1 MYVCINI
8 RVCLDKIINNL
19 SRGDSDFV
27 FQEMKWFYTRLSP
40 CFTSTCNT
48 ILLTHQET
56 SGGRVFIQSNICSHQ
71 TEKQMW
77 SSKRPEPQKGFEP
90 RTDLECDN
98 MNLKKHYFKILSNI
112 GTIIHL
118 LLLLLLYCY
127 YWYFLSRRQKTE
139 FWSFCLISVL
149 LTILTAWP
157 FLKEVWFWCHFKN
170 YSMLL

>member
-8 RVCLDKIINNL
+8 HVCLDKIINNL

-48 ILLTHQET
+48 ILLTHQKT

-118 LLLLLLYCY
+118 LLLIFSLQKAENWILILL
-127 YWYFLSRRQKTE
+127 FDLSVVNHPDSLTFFKRG
-139 FWSFCLISVL
+139 LVL
-149 LTILTAWP
+149 MSL
-157 FLKEVWFWCHFKN
+157 
-170 YSMLL
+170 